1 MHIVMYGGEGQL
13 LKPLHR
19 RDACS
24 SLVHDNNG
32 DFGDGHPCNSGES
45 IGEGAT
51 GAIAPPVRGS

>member
-24 SLVHDNNG
+24 SLMIIMVTLVTVTL
-32 DFGDGHPCNSGES
+32 
-45 IGEGAT
+45 AT
-51 GAIAPPVRGS
+51 VAGP